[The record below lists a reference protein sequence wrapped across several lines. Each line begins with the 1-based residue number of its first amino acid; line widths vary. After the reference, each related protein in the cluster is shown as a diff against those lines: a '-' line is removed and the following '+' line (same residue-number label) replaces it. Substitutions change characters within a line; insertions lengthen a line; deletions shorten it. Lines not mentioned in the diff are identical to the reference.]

1 MSPCALR
8 KMKLQTCTR
17 REALEIMKYLLVTA
31 LSLVFSINHAV
42 AARAEIRIVGSPLE
56 LHCVQKVAEN
66 FALISEFAAPSLEVT
81 GVIGNP
87 AYGTVQRTK
96 SMSI

>member
-1 MSPCALR
+1 
-8 KMKLQTCTR
+8 
-17 REALEIMKYLLVTA
+17 MKYLLVTA

-56 LHCVQKVAEN
+56 LHYVQKVAQN